1 MGLTDIML
9 FIREK
14 NLNIFSRALH
24 AFSMADEEWRVAD
37 LLDEEQPIVADAKL
51 AKQIVEVLGALDET
65 NLDVRVPKAAREFA
79 ENTLSEWFEIIAE
92 IEKKRGNIPYLIN
105 RELYQPGT
113 DGAPDWDQGLRL
125 EDWKQWLSDP
135 DFMEAFYQHFHLT
148 KLHKSTKD
156 ETPLSGYYNRIFPVK
171 FVLRVLVAHSL
182 ISTHEISND
191 GAEWMEEAEQITLDE
206 LRKSALEHALYARAF
221 LVGIDRKA
229 GAMKN
234 VGSEIA
240 VGFPESNEK
249 AKERFVAQFVGSKRK
264 KELTGALI
272 EMGFVNL
279 PKFITFTIDEVH
291 FTPAG
296 LKFAL
301 LPNPILDDGGT
312 GWLEYVQSGKRF
324 SDDEVKFLL
333 DHFRQN
339 VPAEWGL
346 MQAMHSAI
354 RSGNNRPKSLDELL
368 AIRYDIV
375 PTQASQLRNGV
386 VSRMEEMMLIT
397 RTKEG
402 REVRYEV
409 TDLAETMF
417 G

>member
-1 MGLTDIML
+1 ML
-9 FIREK
+9 FIREN
-14 NLNIFSRALH
+14 NLNVFRRGHH
-24 AFSMADEEWRVAD
+24 AFSMAEDEWRVAD
-37 LLDEEQPIVADAKL
+37 LLDDDQAIVADAKL
-51 AKQIVEVLGALDET
+51 AKQIVEVLSTLDET

-113 DGAPDWDQGLRL
+113 DGSPDWDQGLRL
-125 EDWKQWLSDP
+125 TDWKHWLSNP
-135 DFMEAFYQHFHLT
+135 EFMEAFYQHFHLT
-148 KLHKSTKD
+148 KLHTSTKS
-156 ETPLSGYYNRIFPVK
+156 ESPLSGYYNRIFPVK

-182 ISTHEISND
+182 INTHEISND
-191 GAEWMEEAEQITLDE
+191 GEGWMEEAEQITLDE
-206 LRKSALEHALYARAF
+206 LRKSALEHAVYARDS

-229 GAMKN
+229 GALKN
-234 VGSEIA
+234 VGTEIA

-279 PKFITFTIDEVH
+279 PKFITFTVDEVH
-291 FTPAG
+291 FTPEG
-296 LKFAL
+296 LNFAL
-301 LPNPILDDGGT
+301 LPNPILDDGGK
-312 GWLEYVQSGKRF
+312 GWMEYLQTGKRF
-324 SDDEVKFLL
+324 SDVEVKFLL
-333 DHFRQN
+333 EHFRKN

-346 MQAMHSAI
+346 MQAIYTAI

-368 AIRYDIV
+368 MMRYEAV

-386 VSRMEEMMLIT
+386 VSRMEELMLLS

-402 REVRYEV
+402 REVRYEL
-409 TDLAETMF
+409 TNFAETMF
-417 G
+417 S

>member
-1 MGLTDIML
+1 ML
-9 FIREK
+9 ADGAHRYNAIHSGKK

-171 FVLRVLVAHSL
+171 FVCCGYWLLTPS
-182 ISTHEISND
+182 
-191 GAEWMEEAEQITLDE
+191 
-206 LRKSALEHALYARAF
+206 SALTRSRMTE
-221 LVGIDRKA
+221 
-229 GAMKN
+229 
-234 VGSEIA
+234 
-240 VGFPESNEK
+240 
-249 AKERFVAQFVGSKRK
+249 
-264 KELTGALI
+264 
-272 EMGFVNL
+272 
-279 PKFITFTIDEVH
+279 
-291 FTPAG
+291 
-296 LKFAL
+296 
-301 LPNPILDDGGT
+301 
-312 GWLEYVQSGKRF
+312 QSGWKR
-324 SDDEVKFLL
+324 L
-333 DHFRQN
+333 N
-339 VPAEWGL
+339 
-346 MQAMHSAI
+346 
-354 RSGNNRPKSLDELL
+354 KSLLMNC
-368 AIRYDIV
+368 AKKR
-375 PTQASQLRNGV
+375 S
-386 VSRMEEMMLIT
+386 
-397 RTKEG
+397 
-402 REVRYEV
+402 
-409 TDLAETMF
+409 
-417 G
+417 